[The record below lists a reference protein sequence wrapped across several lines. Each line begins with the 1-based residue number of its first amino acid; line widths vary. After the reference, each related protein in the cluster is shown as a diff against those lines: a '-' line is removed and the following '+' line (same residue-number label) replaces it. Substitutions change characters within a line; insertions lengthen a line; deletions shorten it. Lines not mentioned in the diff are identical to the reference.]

1 VWLGVRGDVF
11 GAGVEEVV
19 DLAGEIAF
27 QAADGLEFGVAFG
40 GLLRDVGLGSRVDL
54 SSVISL
60 ARIFHGP
67 AVRGGDRHFATV

>member
-1 VWLGVRGDVF
+1 MF

-40 GLLRDVGLGSRVDL
+40 GLLRDVGLGSRVEPEAADHGEVEGAVGL
-54 SSVISL
+54 SVAS
-60 ARIFHGP
+60 
-67 AVRGGDRHFATV
+67 AVEAVPVWHSG